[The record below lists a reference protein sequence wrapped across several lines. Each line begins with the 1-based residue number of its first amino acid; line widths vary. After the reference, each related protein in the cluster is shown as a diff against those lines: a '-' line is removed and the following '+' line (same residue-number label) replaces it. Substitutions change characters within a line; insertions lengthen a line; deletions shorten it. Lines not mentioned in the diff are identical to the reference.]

1 MVPCIFFLEGEFT
14 VVPALSFSHSLFL
27 SDLRFLWNYRI
38 AFGVL
43 FLICCFFFL
52 FLYSFSEYL
61 GLIVCYQVSLQR
73 DRQGVDEGKGGLG
86 CI

>member
-1 MVPCIFFLEGEFT
+1 MSLHFLSLT
-14 VVPALSFSHSLFL
+14 LSFFQIYDFFGITELRLEFCFLF
-27 SDLRFLWNYRI
+27 
-38 AFGVL
+38 VV
-43 FLICCFFFL
+43 FFFL